1 MKWIETIKVRFP
13 HGSAGHPVEEILRSA
28 LISPP
33 LPGLKE
39 VELCRNAVVATDLCL
54 CLHWE
59 RKTLPV
65 RGSAL
70 GLCVAENLKEFG
82 LVHHD
87 VWIQETPAL
96 EQVLG

>member
-13 HGSAGHPVEEILRSA
+13 NGRADQPVEEILHAA
-28 LISPP
+28 LMSPP
-33 LPGLKE
+33 YAGLKE

-65 RGSAL
+65 RGSTL

-87 VWIQETPAL
+87 VWIQETLA
-96 EQVLG
+96 QG